1 VSPGSTVAP
10 DVEARD
16 HRTVGFGFLRGAD
29 AALSAVEALRRLSE
43 AFEVSMALG
52 ISAVTAGPSVVAE
65 AFAVDTSAPA
75 SKTPRSDGLIGD
87 ASTRTRTSSDVGS
100 KTGTRARLISR
111 TPSSV
116 TVDRNWRP
124 VDG

>member
-43 AFEVSMALG
+43 AFEDRFDNVLG
-52 ISAVTAGPSVVAE
+52 L
-65 AFAVDTSAPA
+65 AP
-75 SKTPRSDGLIGD
+75 
-87 ASTRTRTSSDVGS
+87 DVLLV
-100 KTGTRARLISR
+100 RAR
-111 TPSSV
+111 TAADAVPSGRQSAWRHNERRAPHLRENSV
-116 TVDRNWRP
+116 GLSWTTERIRRS
-124 VDG
+124 